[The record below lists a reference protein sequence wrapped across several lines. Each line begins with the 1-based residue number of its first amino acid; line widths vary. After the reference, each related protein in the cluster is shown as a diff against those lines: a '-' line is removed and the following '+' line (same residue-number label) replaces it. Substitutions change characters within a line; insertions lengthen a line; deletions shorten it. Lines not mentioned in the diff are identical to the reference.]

1 MTTKRKVRLMLG
13 AALAL
18 LCACNGKKPI
28 SAEPG
33 GTGGSGQGGTGG
45 GVESGSGGSG
55 GSIVTERAQGP
66 IIGPV
71 AGACPTG
78 LPGAKLVRIPA
89 PDGTHYCM
97 DQREVV
103 RSEYAQ
109 FLAAKGNDTSGQPDE
124 CSWNDRYSPILYDP
138 TDVDY
143 GLPPGHCS
151 EFVWDLEGYPNRPVV
166 CVDFCD
172 AFAYCAWAGKR
183 LCGRRSFKTTAVDM
197 LGEDELAQVAVS
209 TENEWYN
216 ACSQGGKT
224 KYPYGDTY
232 EAGKCIDATWAGQK
246 KDDPAALD
254 VTDVSSSQCTGAL
267 AEFQNVFDLS
277 GSVEEWINMCH
288 GPSGSCLIQ
297 GGSTSELEPE
307 KNLACNDFGLLWRGN
322 TNSPGRV
329 GFRCC
334 ADVNSVTV
342 QP

>member
-1 MTTKRKVRLMLG
+1 MLG

-18 LCACNGKKPI
+18 LCACNGKEPL

-45 GVESGSGGSG
+45 GVQPGSGGSG
-55 GSIVTERAQGP
+55 GSIVTELAQGP

-78 LPGAKLVRIPA
+78 LPGATLVRIPA

-109 FLAAKGNDTSGQPDE
+109 FLAAKGDDTSGQPDE

-143 GLPPGHCS
+143 GPSPGHCVDS
-151 EFVWDLEGYPNRPVV
+151 LWDLEGQPDRPVV

-183 LCGRRSFKTTAVDM
+183 LCGRRSLGTVGVDI
-197 LGEDELAQVAVS
+197 LGDQELDHVVPS
-209 TENEWYN
+209 KENEWYT
-216 ACSQGGKT
+216 ACSQGGVT

-232 EAGKCIDATWAGQK
+232 EPDRCKDATWAEK
-246 KDDPAALD
+246 NKDDMAAFN
-254 VTDVSSSQCTGAL
+254 VTETSANQCAGGQPPYENL
-267 AEFQNVFDLS
+267 FDLS
-277 GSVEEWINMCH
+277 GSAEEWVNLCRT
-288 GPSGSCLIQ
+288 GGCALQ
-297 GGSTSELEPE
+297 GGWWGQS
-307 KNLACNDFGLLWRGN
+307 NDQLACGKVATMHQSEMSGAI
-322 TNSPGRV
+322 

-334 ADVNSVTV
+334 ADVSSVTA